1 MKPVLA
7 MLIICACWSVA
18 RAERFSFASR
28 VGVVDAN
35 GERRLC
41 LNISDPRL
49 AVGTEVS
56 VVLPYKPQRMVRAV
70 VEEKAAR
77 SCSSN
82 PDVAPDASFYRL
94 KLIERGQSVDLREP
108 LPPAIG
114 IVRPAVPV
122 VVKKGVASGDIDGDG
137 RAEFFH
143 ICTSMEGNHLTVW
156 SGRPLRGKK
165 RWHAYYYLG
174 YDVVPTCRMATLKY
188 RG

>member
-18 RAERFSFASR
+18 RAEGFSFDSR

-35 GERRLC
+35 RERRLC
-41 LNISDPRL
+41 LNIFNPRL
-49 AVGTEVS
+49 ADGTEVS
-56 VVLPYKPQRMVRAV
+56 FILPHKPQRMARAV

-77 SCSSN
+77 SCSRN
-82 PDVAPDASFYRL
+82 PDTAPDASFYWL
-94 KLIERGQSVDLREP
+94 KLVGREQSVDLREP

-114 IVRPAVPV
+114 IVRPAGPV

-137 RAEFFH
+137 RAEFFR

-165 RWHAYYYLG
+165 RWHSYYYLG
-174 YDVVPTCRMATLKY
+174 YDVVPTCKKKDFQ
-188 RG
+188 